1 MSTIAAGTTSG
12 TALVSTGNT
21 DGTIQLQVNG
31 TTPSV
36 TLDAN
41 GAIGVG
47 STPGYGTSGQV
58 LTSGGSGA
66 APTWAAAGG
75 GISTANTQSIT
86 TNLSLTS
93 ASAGLQVIT
102 SDQDGRSVIL
112 PNATTLTVGAP
123 KFIVNNVGNFQLGVR
138 NYDGTLLASI
148 DAGGTAILS
157 LSSIATSAG
166 AWDVDGT
173 ALLAGLCVGEVQLGT
188 TGQTIETTAYGTAFA
203 FTKLSETLAVYFYRN
218 STTAQSYL
226 RTFDYS
232 TSTFGTELNI
242 TGAPFGQSD
251 NSFFGMFRVSDTGF
265 LAGNYDAGAGIQQI
279 IACTVSAGV
288 ITAGSSVSVSG
299 ILGNVGVNAN
309 SIVQLS
315 DSLFFIGTPD
325 GIGNFVA
332 KAFTVSG
339 TTITA
344 GSLATSTGYL
354 GTDFTQ
360 YYKLS
365 STSILISGI
374 TSGTAQYYLA
384 ATVSG
389 TTITFGTQTAST
401 TIQVRNNATTIAAYS
416 VPICVI
422 DDNKFIVGY
431 TNAANSN
438 RPFVLCATVSGTT
451 ITFGTGVEIAQI
463 NFSSTTSSS
472 FYDGGGSIGYQGY
485 QPIQKIS
492 TTAFF
497 INFNSASLQSVIS
510 CGTVSG
516 STITIAP
523 YSLQTIFCA
532 STNTTS
538 ADGFGGWIPSNANK
552 LPNVEIGTYA
562 QLYLQQQFTA
572 TNVFNVSLRSVYVS
586 NNQPYLGKNISY
598 VNNPAISNTNLA
610 ITGVGP
616 LTQISISSWRFG
628 PYIILKIGTVGQRI
642 GSTLVY
648 KCVGNSI
655 VFLGEIKNTYATNN
669 YTTPI
674 TNTKFVSFEY
684 SAGFYAAG
692 ANTSKTM
699 FFYRFYEVVA

>member
-1 MSTIAAGTTSG
+1 MATILNADTVVGGAVVTGDASGVLALQAAGNTGLTLNSSRAVGVGAGPSFG
-12 TALVSTGNT
+12 TA
-21 DGTIQLQVNG
+21 
-31 TTPSV
+31 
-36 TLDAN
+36 
-41 GAIGVG
+41 
-47 STPGYGTSGQV
+47 GQV
-58 LTSGGSGA
+58 LTSAGSSA
-66 APTWAAAGG
+66 APTWATVPPS
-75 GISTANTQSIT
+75 GITTANTQSIT
-86 TNLSLTS
+86 SNLSLTS

-102 SDQDGRSVIL
+102 SDQDGRCVIL
-112 PNATTLTVGAP
+112 PDATTLTVGAP

-138 NYDGTLLASI
+138 TFTGTLIASI

-173 ALLAGLCVGEVQLGT
+173 ALLAGLCVGETQLGT
-188 TGQTIETTAYGTAFA
+188 LGDTVENTAYGSSFA

-242 TGAPFGQSD
+242 TGAPFGQAD

-279 IACTVSAGV
+279 IACTVSSGV

-299 ILGNVGVNAN
+299 ILGNIGVNAN

-325 GIGNFVA
+325 GIGNFQA

-344 GSLATSTGYL
+344 GSLATSGSY
-354 GTDFTQ
+354 GGIDFTQ

-365 STSILISGI
+365 ATSVLITGLNS
-374 TSGTAQYYLA
+374 SNSQNYLVA
-384 ATVSG
+384 SISG
-389 TTITFGTQTAST
+389 TTITYGTQTVST
-401 TIQVRNNATTIAAYS
+401 TFQVGTSVTPVAAYG

-431 TNAANSN
+431 TNPANSN
-438 RPFVLCATVSGTT
+438 RPSVVCATVSGTT
-451 ITFGTGVEIAQI
+451 ITFGTGVEIAQQ
-463 NFSSTTSSS
+463 NFSSNASTT
-472 FYDGGGSIGYQGY
+472 FFDGGSSIGYQGY

-492 TTAFF
+492 TTAFL
-497 INFNSASLQSVIS
+497 INFNSASTQSVIS
-510 CGTVSG
+510 SGTVSG

-532 STNTTS
+532 NTNTTS

-552 LPNVEIGTYA
+552 TPNVEIGSYA
-562 QLYLQQQFTA
+562 QLYVRQQFTA
-572 TNVFNVSLRSVYVS
+572 ANVFNVSLQTVYVS
-586 NNQPYLGKNISY
+586 NNQPYIGKNISY
-598 VNNPAISNTNLA
+598 LNNPVVSFTDIAR
-610 ITGVGP
+610 VGIGA
-616 LTQISISSWRFG
+616 LTQTSLASWRFG
-628 PYIILKIGTVGQRI
+628 PYIMLKYATIGQRS

-655 VFLGEIKNTYATNN
+655 VFLGEIKNTYATLIN
-669 YTTPI
+669 TVPI
-674 TNTKFVSFEY
+674 TNTKFASFER
-684 SAGFYAAG
+684 SSGFYAAG
-692 ANTSKTM
+692 ANTNRTM
-699 FFYRFYEVVA
+699 YFYRFYEAVA